1 MDGEH
6 DDGQGAVY
14 ELFALRYGIGRAR
27 TAAANFIPV
36 PGFEPPATD
45 PSLACYAW
53 VARSA
58 ERVVLVDTGCDE
70 TTATSRG
77 IAFERLPQDS
87 LRRLDIAPED
97 VTDVVLTHLHWDHAG
112 TLDRLP
118 GARVH
123 LHPAEIAH
131 ATGPAMGHAFLR
143 RPYAP
148 HQLATVLELV
158 HGERVAFTGATTEVA
173 PGLTVHHV
181 GGHTPGMQVVRVP
194 TRRGPVVLAG
204 DARHYDANADTGV
217 PFPVLVDV
225 EAYCHAGATVERL
238 AASPEH
244 VVAGHEPAIT
254 RRYPRVD
261 PDDELVVRLD
271 VAPTPV
277 GAR

>member
-1 MDGEH
+1 MWRSVADSGSS
-6 DDGQGAVY
+6 Y

-27 TAAANFIPV
+27 ATSANFMPV

-45 PSLACYAW
+45 QSLACYTW

-70 TTATSRG
+70 ATANARG
-77 IAFERLPQDS
+77 ITFERLPQDS
-87 LRRLDIAPED
+87 LRQLGIAPEE

-118 GARVH
+118 AARVH

-143 RPYAP
+143 RPYAVD
-148 HQLATVLELV
+148 QLRTVIGLV
-158 HGERVAFTGATTEVA
+158 HDERVEFTDATTEVA

-181 GGHTPGMQVVRVP
+181 GGHTPGTQVVRVP

-204 DARHYDANADTGV
+204 DARHYDANAHTGV

-225 EAYCHAGATVERL
+225 VDYCHANRTVDRL
-238 AASPEH
+238 GPSPEH
-244 VVAGHEPAIT
+244 VVAGHEPSIT

-277 GAR
+277 GAW